1 MPKYQYTAK
10 DVAGKK
16 KKGQLMAADE
26 AALYELLRGE
36 NLFLISCRLAQKEKK
51 NTYRLTPR
59 QLSEFLGTLLGAGV
73 PLVRALNLMQAEET
87 IKPKQKAI
95 YENMIRSVRRGN
107 SFADTMKDQGDAF
120 PELLINMF
128 RAAQESGRMD
138 QTALRM
144 AEHYQ
149 KEYRLSAK
157 IKSATL
163 YPKIL
168 CGVIVVVV
176 MILFCYI
183 MPKFMDVFANLEL
196 PAVTVALMAASGF
209 MKRNWLWVLF
219 GIVVLYVIAKAVLE
233 LPQIRLEVDR
243 IKLKIP
249 KIGILIQT
257 IYTARFARTLCS
269 LYTSGLPIVTAL
281 QVSKDTIGNRYL
293 ESQFDETI
301 AMVRRGESLSDA
313 LAHIDGFHKKLA
325 GNVAIGEETGSLDT
339 MLISAADNFEY
350 ESEQAISRLISF
362 LEPAMIIVMAVIV
375 GMIMIAVMLPLLNMY
390 AEIEASGTM

>member
-36 NLFLISCRLAQKEKK
+36 NLFLIFLPSGTKKEKK
-51 NTYRLTPR
+51 NTYHLTPR
-59 QLSEFLGTLLGAGV
+59 QLSEFCRQLGTLLGAGV

-149 KEYRLSAK
+149 KELSNFK
-157 IKSATL
+157 
-163 YPKIL
+163 
-168 CGVIVVVV
+168 C
-176 MILFCYI
+176 
-183 MPKFMDVFANLEL
+183 
-196 PAVTVALMAASGF
+196 
-209 MKRNWLWVLF
+209 
-219 GIVVLYVIAKAVLE
+219 
-233 LPQIRLEVDR
+233 
-243 IKLKIP
+243 
-249 KIGILIQT
+249 
-257 IYTARFARTLCS
+257 
-269 LYTSGLPIVTAL
+269 
-281 QVSKDTIGNRYL
+281 KD
-293 ESQFDETI
+293 
-301 AMVRRGESLSDA
+301 
-313 LAHIDGFHKKLA
+313 
-325 GNVAIGEETGSLDT
+325 
-339 MLISAADNFEY
+339 
-350 ESEQAISRLISF
+350 
-362 LEPAMIIVMAVIV
+362 
-375 GMIMIAVMLPLLNMY
+375 
-390 AEIEASGTM
+390 